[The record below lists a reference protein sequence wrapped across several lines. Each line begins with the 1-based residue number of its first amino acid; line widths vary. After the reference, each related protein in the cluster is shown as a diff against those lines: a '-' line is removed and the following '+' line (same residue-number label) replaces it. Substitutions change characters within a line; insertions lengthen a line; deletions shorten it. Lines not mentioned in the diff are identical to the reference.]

1 MCLIKPKSPMKWSFL
16 LRISTADTPKISECS
31 LSPPEKHANA
41 ILITPFK
48 TPQGVWTPDHHIW
61 PDYWNT
67 IVLNHRKELKKK
79 KEKPDTAR
87 LVKSDLNFHLF
98 FQPLLSLLKNKQQ
111 HNKSFLSKTT
121 LSHLCIHLHHFLQK
135 RKHFEQKI
143 FKMGKKSSSSLKQNL
158 RKLRISYRK

>member
-98 FQPLLSLLKNKQQ
+98 FQTLLSLLEKKANIKFSLKDNSASIYIRFCIKRENILNHKIFQ
-111 HNKSFLSKTT
+111 NEKKKSTSPK
-121 LSHLCIHLHHFLQK
+121 
-135 RKHFEQKI
+135 QKI
-143 FKMGKKSSSSLKQNL
+143 SRN
-158 RKLRISYRK
+158 